1 MLPSSEPPHTP
12 HIPDLP
18 LPDLPHVV
26 AVALLYQNDRYLMQL
41 RDNIPTIIYP
51 DHWAFFGG
59 HIEPGETPKIGVL
72 RELTEEIGYEPPQL
86 DFFRTYTTDQ
96 AVRHVFYGALTVEL
110 DRLVLGEG
118 ADLKLVSPAEIEA
131 GEAFSTALQQVKPLG
146 APHRQVLLEFMD
158 FLTTLH
164 SSLST
169 NHSPLFTLH

>member
-164 SSLST
+164 
-169 NHSPLFTLH
+169 